1 MVVGEYVLKLRYPPE
16 VLRSRLERFQ
26 EKLKSAGIDAAM
38 IRVKSTSTYFTGVK
52 WLRPAM
58 LVPAEGDP
66 VLFAAKGEEGELLER
81 TWVRNVVTFRE
92 GGELM
97 GKVTGL
103 IRGRGYRVIGLEYGI
118 ERDAYI
124 LFYEM
129 FKRLNPS
136 VEVKD
141 ISGIVAELRMIK
153 DTHELGAIRRAGEI
167 ASKVMEKVLQAIKPG
182 ITETEI
188 AAEAYYHAYR
198 LGAEEP
204 HVHVVAG
211 PNPRVHA
218 EPFRDSKV
226 VEGAAVTVVLGVDYD
241 HYYANMTRTVI
252 VGSNEEGR
260 KALEGIKEAYAKAV
274 ELTGPGV
281 RPADVMKELEALFK
295 ERGLAEEAVIGY
307 LHGVGLQV
315 EEAPITTI
323 IPQHRFIK
331 LSPGMAVAMIHAPL
345 LVKGV
350 GQIKHEDT
358 FIVTE
363 EGLEPVTTKKP

>member
-1 MVVGEYVLKLRYPPE
+1 MKLRYPPE
-16 VLRSRLERFQ
+16 VLRSRLKRFQ
-26 EKLKSAGIDAAM
+26 ERLRSAGIDAAM
-38 IRVKSTSTYFTGVK
+38 IRVKSTFTYFTGVK

-66 VLFAAKGEEGELLER
+66 TLFAAKGEEDELMER
-81 TWVRNVVTFRE
+81 TWVRDVVTFRE

-97 GKVTGL
+97 GKVSGL
-103 IRGRGYRVIGLEYGI
+103 IRGRGYRVVGLEYGI

-129 FKRLNPS
+129 FKRLNPG

-153 DTHELGAIRRAGEI
+153 DTYELEAIRKAGEI
-167 ASKVMEKVLQAIKPG
+167 ASKVMEKVLQVIKPG

-204 HVHVVAG
+204 HVHVVTG

-218 EPFRDSKV
+218 EPFRDARV
-226 VEGAAVTVVLGVDYD
+226 VEGTAVTVVLGVDHN
-241 HYYANMTRTVI
+241 HYYANMTRTVL
-252 VGSNEEGR
+252 VGSSERGR
-260 KALEGIKEAYAKAV
+260 KALDTIKEAYAKAA

-281 RPADVMKELEALFK
+281 RPADVMKELDALIK
-295 ERGLAEEAVIGY
+295 KRGLSEEAVTGY

-315 EEAPITTI
+315 EEPPITTI
-323 IPQHRFIK
+323 VPQHRFIK
-331 LSPGMAVAMIHAPL
+331 LAPGMAIAFIHAPL

-350 GQIKHEDT
+350 GQVKHEDT

-363 EGLEPVTTKKP
+363 DGLEPVTAANH

>member
-1 MVVGEYVLKLRYPPE
+1 MKLRYPPE
-16 VLRSRLERFQ
+16 VLRLRLKRFQ
-26 EKLKSAGIDAAM
+26 EELREAGIDAAM
-38 IRVKSTSTYFTGVK
+38 IRVKSTFTYFTGVK

-66 VLFAAKGEEGELLER
+66 VLFAAKGEEDELMER
-81 TWVRNVVTFRE
+81 TWVRNVEAFRE

-97 GKVTGL
+97 GRVSGL
-103 IRGRGYRVIGLEYGI
+103 IRGNGYRVIGLEYGI

-129 FKRLNPS
+129 FKRLNPG

-141 ISGIVAELRMIK
+141 ISSIIVELRMIK
-153 DTHELGAIRRAGEI
+153 DAYELEAIRRAGQA
-167 ASKVMEKVLQAIKPG
+167 ASKVMEKVLQVIKPG
-182 ITETEI
+182 TTETEI
-188 AAEAYYHAYR
+188 AAEAYYHAYK

-204 HVHVVAG
+204 HIHVAAG

-218 EPFRDSKV
+218 EPFRDAKV
-226 VEGAAVTVVLGVDYD
+226 AEGTAVTVVLGVDHDY
-241 HYYANMTRTVI
+241 YYANMTRTVI
-252 VGSNEEGR
+252 VGSSEKGR
-260 KALEGIKEAYAKAV
+260 RALNAFKEAYTRAA

-281 RPADVMKELEALFK
+281 RPADVMKELDKLLK
-295 ERGLAEEAVIGY
+295 KRGLADEAVTGY

-315 EEAPITTI
+315 EETPITTI
-323 IPQHRFIK
+323 VPQHRIIR
-331 LSPGMAVAMIHAPL
+331 LAPGMAVAFIHAPL

-350 GQIKHEDT
+350 GQVKHEDT

-363 EGLEPVTTKKP
+363 DSLEPVTAAKP